1 MWAKGP
7 EAMPWKHIAAVPVDV
22 SCCSV
27 SSASCAVLMAKMRSG
42 PIGIGFCRPNS
53 VSRMPIACS
62 RSVRLDVARHLELAL
77 HLFEPLHALLDG
89 RVRGKQ
95 CRQRVA
101 AQRRHDEER
110 VHRLRLAEVPLWD
123 AGVLHGIADAQQRGG

>member
-1 MWAKGP
+1 
-7 EAMPWKHIAAVPVDV
+7 MPLKHIAAVPVDV

-53 VSRMPIACS
+53 VSSMPIACS

-77 HLFEPLHALLDG
+77 HLFEPPHALLDG
-89 RVRGKQ
+89 GVRREQ
-95 CRQRVA
+95 VPQRIA
-101 AQRRHDEER
+101 AKRRNDEER
-110 VHRLRLAEVPLWD
+110 VDRRRLAEVLLWD
-123 AGVLHGIADAQQRGG
+123 ASVLDRVADAQQRGSQ